1 MADADYDVAVL
12 GSGPGG
18 YVAAIRAGQLGM
30 KTVVVE
36 RDALGG
42 ICLNWGCIPSK
53 ALLRNAEVL
62 NLVQNAGDY
71 GISIER
77 VRPDFGKAIDRS
89 RGVVD
94 RLTRGIGMLLRK
106 NHVEHVK
113 GTGSLDGPSDVRIA
127 ESGKSLSAEN
137 VIIATGARQ
146 LNIPAM
152 PIDQETVITS
162 REALVLREVPKRVV
176 IVGGGATGCEFA
188 YVWRTY
194 GAEVTIV
201 ELMPRIVPNEDAD
214 ISAELERAFRRQGI
228 QILTGAQVRGIGV
241 DSDAV
246 KVSVSIN
253 EESSIIDCDKVLVA
267 VGVQG
272 NVDGI
277 GLESAGVQ
285 TERGFIP
292 VNEAMQSNVPNIYA
306 IGDVTGKLLL
316 AHVASAQ
323 GVTAVEHIAGLDPPP
338 LDYGHMPRAIYCRPQ
353 VASFGLTEEQAR
365 ESGYSVKIGK
375 FPLSASGKALALN
388 ESEGM
393 VKLVVESEIGELLGG
408 HMIGAEVTEMLG
420 ELGMARLLEATTAEL
435 GWLVHPHPTISET
448 IKEAALAA
456 EGQAVP
462 PRFSFF
468 GVRQYTFRSRLRKTR
483 EVTAPS

>member
-1 MADADYDVAVL
+1 MLVLRGDLLADADYDVAVL

-30 KTVVVE
+30 KAVVVE

-42 ICLNWGCIPSK
+42 VCLNWGCIPSK
-53 ALLRNAEVL
+53 ALLRNSEVL
-62 NLVQNAGDY
+62 NLVQNAGAY
-71 GISIER
+71 GINVER

-89 RGVVD
+89 RGVVN
-94 RLTRGIGMLLRK
+94 RLTRGIAMLLRK
-106 NHVEHVK
+106 NKVEHIQ
-113 GTGSLDGPSDVRIA
+113 GTGVLESPNDVAIA
-127 ESGKSLSAEN
+127 ETGDRLSAEN

-146 LNIPAM
+146 LHIPAL
-152 PIDQETVITS
+152 PIDRETVISS
-162 REALVLREVPKRVV
+162 REAIVLREVPRRVV

-241 DSDAV
+241 DSDSV

-253 EESSIIDCDKVLVA
+253 EENSIIDCDKVLVA

-292 VNEAMQSNVPNIYA
+292 VNDSMQSNIPSIYA

-323 GVTAVEHIAGLDPPP
+323 GVTAVEHIAGLDPPA
-338 LDYGHMPRAIYCRPQ
+338 LDYGQMPRAIYCRPQ

-365 ESGYSVKIGK
+365 QAGYSVKIGK
-375 FPLSASGKALALN
+375 FPMSASGKALALN

-393 VKLVVESEIGELLGG
+393 VKLVVEAEIGELLGG

-456 EGQAVP
+456 EGQAVHI
-462 PRFSFF
+462 
-468 GVRQYTFRSRLRKTR
+468 
-483 EVTAPS
+483 

>member
-1 MADADYDVAVL
+1 M
-12 GSGPGG
+12 
-18 YVAAIRAGQLGM
+18 
-30 KTVVVE
+30 
-36 RDALGG
+36 
-42 ICLNWGCIPSK
+42 
-53 ALLRNAEVL
+53 
-62 NLVQNAGDY
+62 
-71 GISIER
+71 
-77 VRPDFGKAIDRS
+77 
-89 RGVVD
+89 
-94 RLTRGIGMLLRK
+94 
-106 NHVEHVK
+106 
-113 GTGSLDGPSDVRIA
+113 
-127 ESGKSLSAEN
+127 
-137 VIIATGARQ
+137 
-146 LNIPAM
+146 
-152 PIDQETVITS
+152 
-162 REALVLREVPKRVV
+162 V

-323 GVTAVEHIAGLDPPP
+323 GVTSVEHIAGLDPPP

-365 ESGYSVKIGK
+365 EAGYSVKIGK

-456 EGQAVP
+456 EGQAVHI
-462 PRFSFF
+462 
-468 GVRQYTFRSRLRKTR
+468 
-483 EVTAPS
+483 